1 MSKQHTPFFNLLDA
15 LREPGC
21 PLCRLGD
28 RAARR
33 FIDGVLYE
41 SVTDP
46 QMRATL
52 VESHGFCP
60 AHSEQLVAH
69 HDALGSA
76 IIYRSILKHLEAE
89 LTPLLAAEEGGVLNR
104 VRERWG
110 REEVP
115 LAAHILC
122 PACEERDQAADR
134 ALSTFSANY
143 QDSALHQA
151 LATSTGLCLPHLRR
165 ALVTLERPALTLLL
179 QRQQDAWANLHQEL
193 DELIRKHD
201 HRFSD
206 EPIGAEKDAWQ
217 RAVRLTAGEPDVL

>member
-1 MSKQHTPFFNLLDA
+1 MSKQHTPFFNLLEA

-21 PLCRLGD
+21 PLCRLGN
-28 RAARR
+28 RAAHR

-60 AHSEQLVAH
+60 THSERLVAH

-89 LTPLLAAEEGGVLNR
+89 LAPLLATGEGSVLNR

-110 REEVP
+110 REETP

-122 PACEERDQAADR
+122 PACEERDKAASR

-143 QDSALHQA
+143 QDPALQQA
-151 LATSTGLCLPHLRR
+151 LATSSGLCLPHLGQ
-165 ALVTLERPALTLLL
+165 ALVILERPALTLLL
-179 QRQQDAWANLHQEL
+179 QRQQVAWSDLHQEL

-201 HRFSD
+201 HRFSE
-206 EPIGAEKDAWQ
+206 EPIEGEKDAWQ
-217 RAVRLTAGEPDVL
+217 RAIRLAAGEPDVF

>member
-1 MSKQHTPFFNLLDA
+1 MSKQHTPFFNLVEA

-21 PLCRLGD
+21 PLCRLGN
-28 RAARR
+28 RAAER

-46 QMRATL
+46 KMRARL
-52 VESHGFCP
+52 IESHGFCP
-60 AHSEQLVAH
+60 THSERLVTQ

-89 LTPLLAAEEGGVLNR
+89 LDSLLVQGEGSVLSR

-110 REEVP
+110 REEIP
-115 LAAHILC
+115 LAGHTLC
-122 PACEERDQAADR
+122 PACEERDKAAER
-134 ALSTFSANY
+134 ALSTFSANHEVT
-143 QDSALHQA
+143 ALHEA
-151 LATSTGLCLPHLRR
+151 LTNSDGLCLPHLRQ
-165 ALVTLERPALTLLL
+165 ALVTLDRPAVTLLL
-179 QRQQDAWANLHQEL
+179 ERQQAAWADLHQEL

-217 RAVRLTAGEPDVL
+217 RVVRGTVGESGVF